1 MYFIDTFTPVDFLEL
16 LARWQYGV
24 YVGGGLL
31 NVREMK

>member
-24 YVGGGLL
+24 YVVGGLL